1 MEEFVEKEFGTQVCQ
16 LIELLS
22 PSMDDY
28 LYIYDFQ
35 NDFYYISSQA
45 LKRFLIP
52 ANYFNHV
59 VENHSRFVYSDDLPA
74 LQKELTDLRIS
85 NRTVHDMNYR
95 WLSIDGEPIWI
106 NCRGRVVRQD
116 GVAMYLVGCINEI
129 GMRQIADNNSG
140 LLGEFSFQKFVNSD
154 ITGHVE
160 GYVLRLGID
169 DMKGLNVRLG
179 VEYGN
184 MILRRSAECIAECIR
199 PEQKLYRI
207 VGDEFAVVDCTGGT
221 GKDARELYRQIRARI
236 KQFVIQNNYE
246 AVYTLSG
253 GLVCFSDIEDRS
265 YSNILKVTEFALEE
279 AKRQGRN
286 RCYTFHKEQY
296 QQFLRKRE
304 LMRRLRQAV
313 NVDFQGFKVFFQ
325 PIFHMDSGRIY
336 GAEALMRFYT
346 EGFGQIPPSEFMP
359 ILEETGLIIPAGR
372 WILREAL
379 NACRDFQRYIPD
391 FHININLSNVQIVK
405 SSVGK
410 EILSAV
416 EEAGLDPGC
425 VTIELTE
432 SGLLENDYRFSSMWK
447 KMKEA
452 GLLLALDDFGTGYS
466 NFHYI
471 TELKPDMIKID
482 RTFTVEALQDSFVYE
497 LLELFVKMSH
507 DLKLKVC
514 IEGIE
519 TEEERDAISRLIPD
533 YIQGFYYGMPC
544 IIEDFKNLFLEK
556 G

>member
-1 MEEFVEKEFGTQVCQ
+1 MDEFIEKEFGTEVCQ

-35 NDFYYISSQA
+35 NDFYYISPQA

-52 ANYFNHV
+52 SNYFNHV
-59 VENHSRFVYSDDLPA
+59 LENHTKFVYPDDLPA
-74 LQKELTDLRIS
+74 LQKELTELRIS
-85 NRTVHDMNYR
+85 DRVNHDMIYR
-95 WLSIDGEPIWI
+95 WLSIDSEPIWI
-106 NCRGRVVRQD
+106 NCRGRVVRRD
-116 GVAMYLVGCINEI
+116 GMALYLVGCINEI
-129 GMRQIADNNSG
+129 GTRHIADNNSG
-140 LLGEFSFQKFVNSD
+140 LLGGSSFQKFVDANID
-154 ITGHVE
+154 AATK
-160 GYVLRLGID
+160 GYLLRLGVD
-169 DMKGLNVRLG
+169 DLKGLNVRLG
-179 VEYGN
+179 IEYGD

-199 PEQKLYRI
+199 PGQKLYRI
-207 VGDEFAVVDCTGGT
+207 IGDEFIVLDYLGGT
-221 GKDARELYRQIRARI
+221 REDAQALYRQIRGRI
-236 KQFVIQNNYE
+236 DGFVAQNNYE

-253 GLVCFSDIEDRS
+253 GIVCFHDMEDHS
-265 YSNILKVTEFALEE
+265 YSNIMKVTEFALEE

-286 RCYTFHKEQY
+286 RCYTFHEEQY
-296 QQFLRKRE
+296 RQFLRKRE
-304 LMRRLRQAV
+304 LMLRLRQAV
-313 NVDFQGFKVFFQ
+313 NMDFKGFEVYFQ

-346 EGFGQIPPSEFMP
+346 QGFGAVSPAEFIP

-379 NACRDFQRYIPD
+379 DACGDFQKYIPD
-391 FHININLSNVQIVK
+391 FHININLSNVQIMK
-405 SSVGK
+405 SNVGG
-410 EILSAV
+410 EILKAV
-416 EEAGLDPGC
+416 AAAGIAPGC

-432 SGLLENDYRFSSMWK
+432 SGFLENDYRFSNMWK

-471 TELKPDMIKID
+471 TELQPDTIKID
-482 RTFTVEALQDSFVYE
+482 RTFTVEALRDSFEYE
-497 LLELFVKMSH
+497 LLALFTKMSH

-519 TEEERDAISRLIPD
+519 TEEERNAVSRLLPD
-533 YIQGFYYGMPC
+533 YIQGFYYGKPC
-544 IIEDFKNLFLEK
+544 VRGDFERNFLEK
-556 G
+556 E